1 MINLNGLN
9 TDYYD
14 SGKIRSEFYQLNG
27 CLHRIDGPAYIA
39 WYENGRKK
47 VERYYINGISHREII
62 YYEDTDHMELEVYY
76 YNDALSRLHGQAIIH
91 YDKNGLSYEER
102 YIIKNELIEVNSIEE
117 FKKYIKLLMFK

>member
-1 MINLNGLN
+1 M
-9 TDYYD
+9 
-14 SGKIRSEFYQLNG
+14 K
-27 CLHRIDGPAYIA
+27 
-39 WYENGRKK
+39 
-47 VERYYINGISHREII
+47 
-62 YYEDTDHMELEVYY
+62 LEVYH